1 MPKILKDNCE
11 RNEKCHLPDVYQNLK
26 ISPTRSD
33 VKRLKGVC
41 HNIFIDVYD

>member
-26 ISPTRSD
+26 SVPLVPT
-33 VKRLKGVC
+33 LK
-41 HNIFIDVYD
+41 D